1 MLYSVGQLKIC
12 QITLMRY
19 IVCSVK
25 AGNWVSWAVVVY
37 RVLRPHKYIFRLTP
51 ERYQGQK
58 NKGVYP
64 WYICKYHCSS
74 CYVCV

>member
-12 QITLMRY
+12 QMTLMRY

-37 RVLRPHKYIFRLTP
+37 RV
-51 ERYQGQK
+51 
-58 NKGVYP
+58 VA
-64 WYICKYHCSS
+64 
-74 CYVCV
+74 VA